1 MNYTK
6 SLGTIATFT
15 AIVLAVGVALGS
27 GASNLILTN
36 QNAGAQM
43 MGGNDTGMMMKQ
55 PGARM
60 MGSNNITSSIN
71 LMTIISEAIGSNINI
86 SLSDAATTAETS
98 VGNGSHAAS
107 AELGENN
114 GYLVYNIMVI
124 DPSMN
129 FSKVVVDPGN
139 GEVLSSKQLS
149 KEEHM
154 MMHEMGGRDMMM
166 GPGMMMG
173 GPGKMMKHDR
183 MGMGPPGGMMMGGNP
198 GW

>member
-1 MNYTK
+1 MSYTK
-6 SLGTIATFT
+6 SLGTLATFT
-15 AIVLAVGVALGS
+15 AILLAAGVALGS

-43 MGGNDTGMMMKQ
+43 MGGNDTGMMTK

-60 MGSNNITSSIN
+60 MGSSNITSSIN

-183 MGMGPPGGMMMGGNP
+183 MGMGSPGGMMMGGNP

>member
-6 SLGTIATFT
+6 LLGTIATFT
-15 AIVLAVGVALGS
+15 AILLAAGVALGS

-43 MGGNDTGMMMKQ
+43 MGGNDTGMMTK
-55 PGARM
+55 PGARL
-60 MGSNNITSSIN
+60 MGSSNITSSIN

-183 MGMGPPGGMMMGGNP
+183 MGMGSPGGMMMGGNP

>member
-1 MNYTK
+1 MSYTK

-15 AIVLAVGVALGS
+15 AILLAAGVALGS
-27 GASNLILTN
+27 GASNLILTK
-36 QNAGAQM
+36 QDADAQM
-43 MGGNDTGMMMKQ
+43 MGGNDTGMMM
-55 PGARM
+55 PRDM
-60 MGSNNITSSIN
+60 MKMGNNITSSVN
-71 LMTIISEAIGSNINI
+71 LMNIIGNAIGSNINV
-86 SLSDAATTAETS
+86 SLSDAASTAETS

-107 AELGENN
+107 AELGEKN
-114 GYLVYNIMVI
+114 GFLVYNVMVI

-139 GEVLSSKQLS
+139 GEVLLSEQIS
-149 KEEHM
+149 KEQHM

-183 MGMGPPGGMMMGGNP
+183 MGMGSPGGMMMGGYP
-198 GW
+198 G

>member
-1 MNYTK
+1 MSYTK
-6 SLGTIATFT
+6 SLGTLATFT
-15 AIVLAVGVALGS
+15 AILLAAGVALGS
-27 GASNLILTN
+27 GASNLILTK
-36 QNAGAQM
+36 QDADAQM
-43 MGGNDTGMMMKQ
+43 MGGNDTGMMM
-55 PGARM
+55 PRDM
-60 MGSNNITSSIN
+60 MKMGNNITSSVN
-71 LMTIISEAIGSNINI
+71 LMNIIGNAIGSNINV
-86 SLSDAATTAETS
+86 SLSDAASTAETS

-183 MGMGPPGGMMMGGNP
+183 MGMGSPGGMMMGGYP
-198 GW
+198 G